1 MHHVLATLA
10 VRHQSMLAQGAT
22 RAGLLGVSG
31 LFGVGGA
38 MGLAV
43 ASRVGP
49 TELPQTVA
57 AFHSLVGL
65 AAAFT
70 GIGEFIHQVP
80 MPQQLLRTR
89 HVVLVPTPSL

>member
-1 MHHVLATLA
+1 
-10 VRHQSMLAQGAT
+10 
-22 RAGLLGVSG
+22 
-31 LFGVGGA
+31 

-70 GIGEFIHQVP
+70 GIGEFIHQVL
-80 MPQQLLRTR
+80 MPHPLRTR
-89 HVVLVPTPSL
+89 RVVLVPTPSL